1 MKWTFV
7 CFHWQTVGRL
17 PARGDSGTGRVAE
30 ASLPFEGRREH
41 WRGINV
47 RGVPVAV
54 GGRSA
59 DSGTGPAAE
68 DLVFLKVKVPYSLS
82 LKGESRGVA

>member
-1 MKWTFV
+1 M

-17 PARGDSGTGRVAE
+17 PARGDSGTDPAAE
-30 ASLPFEGRREH
+30 ASLQFEGRREH
-41 WRGINV
+41 WHGVNV

-59 DSGTGPAAE
+59 DSGTGPAAA
-68 DLVFLKVKVPYSLS
+68 DLVLSKVKVLVHAEPD
-82 LKGESRGVA
+82 G